1 MSGVRAPTSLW
12 SRAYQVGVVVKDIEK
27 AAKFYERLGIGPF
40 TEGPSA
46 SALDRRIYG
55 KPAPDA
61 RVKGLIAQMGSIEFE
76 LLQPVEGQTLQSE
89 FLERNGEGVIHICA
103 YTDDLDRD
111 TATMRE
117 LGFEPISSAELSD
130 GGKFAYFDTRA
141 VGGLILELFQVGT
154 RWQ

>member
-55 KPAPDA
+55 KPVQGA
-61 RVKGLIAQMGSIEFE
+61 RVKGLIAKMGSIEFE